1 MVIDVIIVV
10 IIAIIAGLFGN
21 AVVKENNRNSN
32 KMSFRETMD
41 LVDLPIIT
49 FKQGNNKLNFLLD
62 TGASSSVIN
71 KSSLEFIDYKSTD
84 KKNYVYGSEGNK
96 FVEEFIEMVISY
108 KDKEYTE
115 EFIQSDLDKAFD
127 NLKKDFGV
135 NLVGILGNSFFQ
147 KYKYIIDFKEF
158 AAYSTK

>member
-1 MVIDVIIVV
+1 MVINVIIVV
-10 IIAIIAGLFGN
+10 IIAVLAGLFGN
-21 AVVKENNRNSN
+21 AVVKAKNKNNN

-49 FKQGNNKLNFLLD
+49 FKQGDNKLNFLLD

-71 KSSLEFIDYKSTD
+71 KSALEFLNYKTTD

-147 KYKYIIDFKEF
+147 KYKYIIDFKEL

>member
-1 MVIDVIIVV
+1 MVFDVIIV
-10 IIAIIAGLFGN
+10 IIGTLLAGAFGTM
-21 AVVKENNRNSN
+21 VVNNINRNNN

-49 FKQGNNKLNFLLD
+49 FKHKDNKLNFLLD

-71 KSSLEFIDYKSTD
+71 KSALEFLDYKTID

-96 FVEEFIEMVISY
+96 FVEEFIEMTITY

-147 KYKYIIDFKEF
+147 KYKYIIDFKEL
-158 AAYSTK
+158 AAYSSK